1 MGKPKILG
9 TTRNHDKPAQV
20 EARIRLGITLDQLKG
35 VAAITPIL
43 KMATG
48 GAKACIES
56 LRGDDAPDA
65 AIFLDKWDSLS
76 PTDQKLLSIEEVC
89 VAAGLTTRRLLEVI
103 TGAIMTQGDFAGK
116 IIVASAKPDVIKR
129 MVKEAKTA
137 LGEKDRENFLR
148 GKDVDWFVPAK
159 GLTVN
164 LDNSK
169 TQNILNAGS
178 DNRALP
184 PPKADDFLL
193 ELSNTIR
200 PEALPASIA
209 PEPVV
214 TAHVPDV
221 LDVEYADV

>member
-1 MGKPKILG
+1 M
-9 TTRNHDKPAQV
+9 
-20 EARIRLGITLDQLKG
+20 KG

-48 GAKACIES
+48 GSKACIEA
-56 LRGDDAPDA
+56 LRGDDALDGLT
-65 AIFLDKWDSLS
+65 FLEKWDSIS
-76 PTDQKLLSIEEVC
+76 ISDKKLLSIEEVC

-129 MVKEAKTA
+129 MVKEAKSA

-169 TQNILNAGS
+169 TQNILNAGGEE
-178 DNRALP
+178 RALP

-193 ELSNTIR
+193 EVSATMR
-200 PEALPASIA
+200 PDAPQLLP
-209 PEPVV
+209 PEPIV
-214 TAHVPDV
+214 TARVPDV
-221 LDVEYADV
+221 IEGEYADV